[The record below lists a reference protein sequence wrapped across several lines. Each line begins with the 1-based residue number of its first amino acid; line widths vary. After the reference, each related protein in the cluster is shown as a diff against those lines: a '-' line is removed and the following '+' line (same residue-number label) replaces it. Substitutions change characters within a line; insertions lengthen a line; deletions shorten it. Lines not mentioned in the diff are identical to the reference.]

1 MDILDSKFKVSLAQ
15 HPTQKQSQSQQYTTS
30 NAHQDDDEEQDPLQ
44 EYYELQKQKLLDRLN
59 KDIFGEGEEQD

>member
-30 NAHQDDDEEQDPLQ
+30 NAHQDDDEE
-44 EYYELQKQKLLDRLN
+44 
-59 KDIFGEGEEQD
+59 